1 MRRIFVL
8 PVFFTASLVV
18 WASGSIVNLPG
29 SLTNGLVG
37 YWALNGNTLDSSTY
51 GNNGTPND
59 LTLTNDRFGTVNN
72 AYFFNGASSYINLDN
87 QSQYNFE
94 LNDFTLSAWILSGP
108 KQVSESTYVLS
119 KYSAPTPSSYGLG
132 THNPNGVNAYAV
144 FVANDGAFIWSAD
157 TDVQLQNS
165 QWHALTAVFERSG
178 DLSVY
183 VDGTLDYSTDMSF
196 LVGSQSNSTSLIIGG
211 LPDTSMFGPQLFEG
225 AISDVGMWNR
235 ALSSAE
241 VTELYNAQ
249 SAQTVPEPATY
260 ASGML
265 LVIGAGAH
273 LYLKRRKH

>member
-1 MRRIFVL
+1 MKKTSIL
-8 PVFFTASLVV
+8 ALLVFACSLVLASRG
-18 WASGSIVNLPG
+18 WAQLPG

-37 YWALNGNTLDSSTY
+37 YWALNGNTVDSSTY
-51 GNNGTPND
+51 GNNGAPND

-72 AYFFNGASSYINLDN
+72 AYFFNGTSSYINLNN
-87 QSQYNFE
+87 QFQYNFE

-119 KYSAPTPSSYGLG
+119 KYNAPTPSSYGLG

-157 TDVQLQNS
+157 TDIQLQNS

-211 LPDTSMFGPQLFEG
+211 VPDTSLFGPQLFEG

-235 ALSSAE
+235 ALSSTE
-241 VTELYNAQ
+241 VSTLYNTQ
-249 SAQTVPEPATY
+249 SVPEPSTY
-260 ASGML
+260 ALLLLSGAASL
-265 LVIGAGAH
+265 WALR
-273 LYLKRRKH
+273 RRKS